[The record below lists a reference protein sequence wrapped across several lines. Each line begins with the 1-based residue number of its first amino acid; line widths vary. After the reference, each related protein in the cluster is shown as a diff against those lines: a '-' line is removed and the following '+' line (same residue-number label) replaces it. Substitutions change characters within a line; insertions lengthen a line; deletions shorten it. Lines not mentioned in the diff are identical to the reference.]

1 MEIELQLALD
11 SLTREE
17 ALALVKQVHEYV
29 DIVEIGT
36 PFIIQYGIEFIKDIK
51 AVSSK
56 LKVLCDTKIMDAGFM
71 EAAAAFG
78 AGADYVTILALTDH
92 GTLLEGVKAAH
103 EYHGKIMVDMICV
116 TDIEAKVRELE
127 AIGVD
132 IIGVHTGVDQQKLG
146 KTPIDDLVEIKK
158 YARTAKVAVA
168 GGIKPETI
176 DEYTRYQP
184 DIVIVGGGIAES
196 DDPVRAARAIYRAI
210 KDKKY
215 ERCE

>member
-1 MEIELQLALD
+1 M
-11 SLTREE
+11 
-17 ALALVKQVHEYV
+17 HEYV

-36 PFIIQYGIEFIKDIK
+36 PFIIRHGIDFIKDIK
-51 AVSSK
+51 AVSPDI
-56 LKVLCDTKIMDAGFM
+56 KVLCDTKIMDAGFL
-71 EAAAAFG
+71 EAESVFR

-92 GTLLEGVKAAH
+92 GTLLDGVKAAH
-103 EYHGKIMVDMICV
+103 QYHGKVMVDMICV

-127 AIGVD
+127 DIGVD

-146 KTPIDDLVEIKK
+146 KTPLDDLAEIKR
-158 YARTAKVAVA
+158 YARKAKVAVA

-176 DEYTRYQP
+176 EEYMELEP

-196 DDPVRAARAIYRAI
+196 EDPVQAAKAIYHAI

-215 ERCE
+215 E